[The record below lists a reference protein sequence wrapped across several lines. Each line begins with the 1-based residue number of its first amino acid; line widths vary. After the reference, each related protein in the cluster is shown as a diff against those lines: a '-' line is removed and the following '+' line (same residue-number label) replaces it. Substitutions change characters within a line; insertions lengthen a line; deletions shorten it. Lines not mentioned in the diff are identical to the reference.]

1 MKRIGAE
8 AAVFSRSVY
17 LQYIALFQWATL
29 RGYIAYKVLLPV
41 TQILF
46 FVELGV
52 YGTGRQNALY
62 FALGNALQ
70 VTAQAGLYGTIATVA
85 NERQFGTLP
94 MLLASPANRLVTFL
108 SRAIVNVLDGIV
120 TVLFGLGITVVVF
133 GLDLRHANL
142 WLLGLC
148 VLLISLTTAGLGLLF
163 GSLGL
168 IMRDAIAISNVVYY
182 LLLVLCGINF
192 PISRL
197 PGLVQVVSYGLPL
210 TRGVQ
215 AARQAA
221 AGASIT
227 QVGGLLVGE
236 LLVGVL
242 YALCGYV
249 LFRWLEAFFLGVVGD
264 KINPFGLSVR
274 FFG

>member
-120 TVLFGLGITVVVF
+120 TVLFGLGMTVVVF
-133 GLDLRHANL
+133 GLDLHRANL

-192 PISRL
+192 PVSRL
-197 PGLVQVVSYGLPL
+197 PGFVQVLSYGLPL

-221 AGASIT
+221 AGASIA
-227 QVGGLLVGE
+227 QVGGLLGGE

-249 LFRWLEAFFLGVVGD
+249 LFRWLESYARRGGLQDAF
-264 KINPFGLSVR
+264 
-274 FFG
+274 

>member
-1 MKRIGAE
+1 MRHVVDE
-8 AAVFSRSVY
+8 AAVFARSIY
-17 LQYIALFQWATL
+17 LQFVALFQWATV

-46 FVELGV
+46 FVELGI

-94 MLLASPANRLVTFL
+94 MLLASPANRLVTFM

-120 TVLFGLGITVVVF
+120 TVLFGLGVTVLIF
-133 GLDLRHANL
+133 GLDLHHANL

-168 IMRDAIAISNVVYY
+168 VMRDAITIANVVYY

-192 PISRL
+192 PVSRL
-197 PGLVQVVSYGLPL
+197 PAAIQLVSYGLPL

-227 QVGGLLVGE
+227 QVGGLLAGE
-236 LLVGVL
+236 LLVGVVYAMCG
-242 YALCGYV
+242 YALFV
-249 LFRWLEAFFLGVVGD
+249 WLEGQARRG
-264 KINPFGLSVR
+264 GLQEAY
-274 FFG
+274 